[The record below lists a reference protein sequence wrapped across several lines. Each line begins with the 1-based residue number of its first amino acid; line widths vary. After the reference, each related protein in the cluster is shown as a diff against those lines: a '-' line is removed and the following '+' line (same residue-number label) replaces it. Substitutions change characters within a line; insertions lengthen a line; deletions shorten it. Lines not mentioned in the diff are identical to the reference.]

1 LDAARMAATGEEAVA
16 SVRGVQSAAA
26 DVAAASALSARERE
40 RATSRHTPKATPS
53 AEVATAATSSC
64 SASGMP
70 TGRVGRQILCWAW
83 CLLCCSFVSQL
94 IYSDQQTDNMEW
106 SYYSFV
112 LGRVGRQILQILL
125 FFCVVRPRLIICY
138 CKLTS
143 QLICSDQQTTVLPDA
158 GFSLRTEA
166 TTVTHFS
173 IW

>member
-1 LDAARMAATGEEAVA
+1 VA
-16 SVRGVQSAAA
+16 SVRGVRSAAA
-26 DVAAASALSARERE
+26 DVAAASGLSARERE
-40 RATSRHTPKATPS
+40 RATSRRTPKATPS
-53 AEVATAATSSC
+53 AEVAAAAASSC
-64 SASGMP
+64 SMSGMP

-94 IYSDQQTDNMEW
+94 IYSDQQTDNMEC

-112 LGRVGRQILQILL
+112 LGRVGRQILL

-166 TTVTHFS
+166 TTITHFS